1 MAESKTLAEV
11 LCAAQKQMQNPKKDK
26 TAKVRT
32 RTGGEYTYN
41 YTTLDAVLDVV
52 RPALNDNGV
61 FLSQHSEVVENGML
75 LHTAVMYGDDMQ
87 VLDVTPYQYD
97 SDPQEFGKRET
108 YARRYSLLKA
118 FGLAGD
124 DDTDGDTGA
133 GGTKPPS
140 DPRWKTTGT
149 TKASKAQPA
158 KAQPDKKKW
167 LTRCLQLKAQ
177 CMEQG
182 VKESGLDSWYQ
193 ASFGDVQPNDLS
205 IEQVTEW
212 GKYLSQIAKDSDHSK
227 EDSNEHQQSGD

>member
-1 MAESKTLAEV
+1 MAETKTLAEA
-11 LCAAQKQMQNPKKDK
+11 LCAAQKMMQNPKKDK

-32 RTGGEYTYN
+32 RTGVEYTYN

-52 RPALNDNGV
+52 RPALNENGV

-75 LHTAVMYGDDMQ
+75 LHTAVMYGDTMQ

-133 GGTKPPS
+133 GGTTPPAN
-140 DPRWKTTGT
+140 PRNHPLGYTTG
-149 TKASKAQPA
+149 KAQA
-158 KAQPDKKKW
+158 APDKKKW

-177 CMEQG
+177 CMAQG
-182 VKESGLDSWYQ
+182 VKESGLDSWYK
-193 ASFGDVQPNDLS
+193 ASFGDVQPGDLTLG
-205 IEQVTEW
+205 QVTEW
-212 GKYLSQIAKDSDHSK
+212 GKYLAQIAKDSDHSK
-227 EDSNEHQQSGD
+227 EETDEHQSSDD

>member
-1 MAESKTLAEV
+1 MAEAKTLAEA

-26 TAKVRT
+26 TAKVKT

-61 FLSQHSEVVENGML
+61 FLSQHSEVVENGMM
-75 LHTAVMYGDDMQ
+75 LHTAVMFGDTMQ

-97 SDPQEFGKRET
+97 TDPQEFGKRET

-133 GGTKPPS
+133 GGATPPAN
-140 DPRWKTTGT
+140 PHNHPLGNTTG
-149 TKASKAQPA
+149 
-158 KAQPDKKKW
+158 KAQPDNKKKW
-167 LTRCLQLKAQ
+167 IARCLQLKAQ
-177 CMEQG
+177 CMQQG
-182 VKESGLDSWYQ
+182 VTEAGLDSWYQ
-193 ASFGDVQPNDLS
+193 AKFGDAQPNDLTA
-205 IEQVTEW
+205 EQVTEW
-212 GKYLSQIAKDSDHSK
+212 GQYLAQIAKDSNHS
-227 EDSNEHQQSGD
+227 EEATDEH

>member
-1 MAESKTLAEV
+1 MVEAKTLAEA
-11 LCAAQKQMQNPKKDK
+11 LCAAQKQMANPKKDK

-32 RTGGEYTYN
+32 KTGGEYTYN
-41 YTTLDAVLDVV
+41 YTTLDSVLDVV
-52 RPALNDNGV
+52 RPALNENGV
-61 FLSQHSEVVENGML
+61 FLSQHSELAENGML
-75 LHTAVMYGDDMQ
+75 LHTRVMFGDTAL

-133 GGTKPPS
+133 GGTQPPRKPS
-140 DPRWKTTGT
+140 SRASAAKKT
-149 TKASKAQPA
+149 
-158 KAQPDKKKW
+158 KAQPDIKKW

-182 VKESGLDSWYQ
+182 VKESGLDSWY
-193 ASFGDVQPNDLS
+193 AAKFGDVQPADLT

-212 GKYLSQIAKDSDHSK
+212 GQYLSQITQDS
-227 EDSNEHQQSGD
+227 SNRGEEQ

>member
-1 MAESKTLAEV
+1 MAEAKTLAEV

-26 TAKVRT
+26 TAKVKT

-52 RPALNDNGV
+52 RPALNENGV
-61 FLSQHSEVVENGML
+61 FLSQRSEVAENGML
-75 LHTAVMYGDDMQ
+75 LNTAVMYGDAVQ

-97 SDPQEFGKRET
+97 ADPQEFGKRET

-133 GGTKPPS
+133 GGTKPPAN
-140 DPRWKTTGT
+140 PRNHPLGNTTG
-149 TKASKAQPA
+149 
-158 KAQPDKKKW
+158 KAQPDKKKY
-167 LTRCLQLKAQ
+167 LARCLKLKAQ

-182 VKESGLDSWYQ
+182 VRESGLDSWYE
-193 ASFGDVQPNDLS
+193 ASFGDVQPSDLT

-212 GKYLSQIAKDSDHSK
+212 GKYLAQIAKDSEHGKD
-227 EDSNEHQQSGD
+227 ETDEHQPSDD

>member
-1 MAESKTLAEV
+1 MAEAKTLAEA

-26 TAKVRT
+26 TAKVKT

-61 FLSQHSEVVENGML
+61 FLSQRSEVVENGMML
-75 LHTAVMYGDDMQ
+75 QTAVMYGDAMQ

-97 SDPQEFGKRET
+97 TDPQEFGKRET

-133 GGTKPPS
+133 GGSAPPANPS
-140 DPRWKTTGT
+140 NHPLGNTTG
-149 TKASKAQPA
+149 KRQP
-158 KAQPDKKKW
+158 AQPDKKKW

-177 CMEQG
+177 CMAQG

-193 ASFGDVQPNDLS
+193 TRFGDVQPSDLAL
-205 IEQVTEW
+205 EQVTEW
-212 GKYLSQIAKDSDHSK
+212 GKYLAQIAKDSDHSK
-227 EDSNEHQQSGD
+227 EASNEHQPSDD

>member
-1 MAESKTLAEV
+1 MAEAKTLAEA

-26 TAKVRT
+26 TAKVKT

-52 RPALNDNGV
+52 RSALNDNGV
-61 FLSQHSEVVENGML
+61 FLSQRSEVVENGMML
-75 LHTAVMYGDDMQ
+75 QTAVMYGDAMQ

-97 SDPQEFGKRET
+97 TDPQEFGKRET

-133 GGTKPPS
+133 GGSAPPAN
-140 DPRWKTTGT
+140 PRNHPLGNTTG
-149 TKASKAQPA
+149 KRQP
-158 KAQPDKKKW
+158 AQPDKKKW

-177 CMEQG
+177 CMAQG

-193 ASFGDVQPNDLS
+193 ARFGDVQPSDLAL
-205 IEQVTEW
+205 EQVTEW
-212 GKYLSQIAKDSDHSK
+212 GKYLAQIAKDSDHSK
-227 EDSNEHQQSGD
+227 EASNEHQPSDD